1 MLLIKKTSKSVDQ
14 AGQALEAAAANQ
26 KFGVLAVHDLRA
38 TMAKKGV
45 EFPNACRIYEVCNP
59 QQAKKVLERKM
70 EVSTALPCRVSIYQ
84 DVDGQTAIA
93 TILPTMMLDLYGADD
108 LKAVARDVEEKIT
121 AMIEE
126 AAA

>member
-1 MLLIKKTSKSVDQ
+1 MLLIKKTRKSVEE
-14 AGQALEAAAANQ
+14 AGQALEAAAAKQ
-26 KFGVLAVHDLRA
+26 SFGVLAVHDLQA

-45 EFPNACRIYEVCNP
+45 DFPNACRIYEVCNP
-59 QQAKKVLERKM
+59 HQAKKVLEGKM

-84 DVDGQTAIA
+84 GKDGGTEIA

-108 LKAVARDVEEKIT
+108 LKAVARDVEEKIV

-126 AAA
+126 AAR